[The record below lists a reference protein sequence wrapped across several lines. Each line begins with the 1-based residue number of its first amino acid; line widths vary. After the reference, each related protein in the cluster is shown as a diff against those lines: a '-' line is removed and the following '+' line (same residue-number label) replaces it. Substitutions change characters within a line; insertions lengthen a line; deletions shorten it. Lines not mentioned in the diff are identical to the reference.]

1 MLGDCSNKLKIKTKN
16 KYKNIKEEAIN
27 KLEWGLKKIWFYF

>member
-27 KLEWGLKKIWFYF
+27 KLEWGLKKIWLYF